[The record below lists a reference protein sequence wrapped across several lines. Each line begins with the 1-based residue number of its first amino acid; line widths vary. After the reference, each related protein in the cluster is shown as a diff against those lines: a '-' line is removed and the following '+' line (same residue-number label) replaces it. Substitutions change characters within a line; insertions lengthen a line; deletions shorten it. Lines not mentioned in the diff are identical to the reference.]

1 MVPKKKNLLQK
12 SSLTSVGQKTHG
24 CSFLP
29 AVEIYQHWMN
39 LVCKKKG
46 EIWMN
51 SENNSKYCIMQN
63 G

>member
-51 SENNSKYCIMQN
+51 SENNSK
-63 G
+63 